1 MSERVTVNSQMH
13 TNITGSDY
21 QYLIIEYYIYNY
33 NSSLGVLKPQIPIS
47 SAAYLRL
54 LPLVHKYF

>member
-33 NSSLGVLKPQIPIS
+33 NSSLGELKPQIPIS
-47 SAAYLRL
+47 SAA
-54 LPLVHKYF
+54 